1 MNAFI
6 AGGKHFAL
14 TKVCNTQKQTEL
26 LRDLVIEPSRQKIVP
41 MQRTASLADSFSDLF
56 LR

>member
-41 MQRTASLADSFSDLF
+41 MQLTASLADSLSDLF